1 MILIKYRISAHY
13 SSLFIKELCCLI
25 NILILHSLTSKT
37 LLTLADVPMMRLHNI
52 FLYLLLL
59 VLLTAER
66 PNLVIFL
73 VDDLGW
79 GDLGY
84 TGHPTTASPHL
95 DHLARNGKVLT
106 QFYAGGP
113 LCTPSRAALLTGN

>member
-1 MILIKYRISAHY
+1 MLGDN
-13 SSLFIKELCCLI
+13 I
-25 NILILHSLTSKT
+25 NIPTIRSLN
-37 LLTLADVPMMRLHNI
+37 V
-52 FLYLLLL
+52 FLCSLL
-59 VLLTAER
+59 VHLSDQK

-84 TGHPTTASPHL
+84 TGHPTTTSPHV
-95 DHLARNGKVLT
+95 DQLARNGKVLT

-113 LCTPSRAALLTGN
+113 LCTPSRATLLTGN

>member
-1 MILIKYRISAHY
+1 MLSPNINVPTMMSHNVLFYIS
-13 SSLFIKELCCLI
+13 
-25 NILILHSLTSKT
+25 
-37 LLTLADVPMMRLHNI
+37 
-52 FLYLLLL
+52 LL
-59 VLLTAER
+59 VVVLPTYQR
-66 PNLVIFL
+66 TNLVIFL

-84 TGHPTTASPHL
+84 TGHPTTASPHV
-95 DHLARNGKVLT
+95 DQLARNGKVLT